1 MKIILETTVRLQRSN
16 MRGRNCCRRQS
27 KRRQCSDQNLS
38 SGDRAKRIQPRA
50 ILEVE
55 AKELGEQLEAYC
67 ENNSVTS

>member
-16 MRGRNCCRRQS
+16 MRGRNCCRRPS

-38 SGDRAKRIQPRA
+38 SGDRAKWIQPRA